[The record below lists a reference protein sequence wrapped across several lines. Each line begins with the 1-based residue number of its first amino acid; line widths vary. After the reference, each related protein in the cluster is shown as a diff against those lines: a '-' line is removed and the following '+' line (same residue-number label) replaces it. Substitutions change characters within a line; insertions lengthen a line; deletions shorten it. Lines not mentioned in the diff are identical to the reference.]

1 MSGRRATLWHWSASR
16 AAALGLLLALAACG
30 GGRDIYAA
38 SSAFGDAIG
47 RFKGGPAS
55 DAVRAYGE
63 PTRKTTQADGRTEL
77 LWLRQGT
84 VFRNW
89 RFVPQ
94 DCKLTMLQGTDGNIV
109 SVVAGGNTLYCAE
122 QFGS

>member
-1 MSGRRATLWHWSASR
+1 MAGKRAATRQSRALR
-16 AAALGLLLALAACG
+16 AAALGIVLALAACG
-30 GGRDIYAA
+30 GGKDIYAA
-38 SSAFGDAIG
+38 SASFGDAVG

-55 DAVRAYGE
+55 DAIRAYGE
-63 PTRKTTQADGRTEL
+63 PTRKTPQADGRTEL

-94 DCKLTMLQGTDGNIV
+94 DCKLTMLQGTDGNV
-109 SVVAGGNTLYCAE
+109 LSVVAGGNTLYCAE